1 MNMKKILFFAV
12 SIILFASCAKS
23 PEQKANA
30 LIKEYLEK
38 TLYHPDTY
46 APTNT
51 ELDSAFTP
59 YDDPVFYEKTL
70 KLAKLGVLIEECNDD
85 ASSAKRGMAIWG
97 GPYQSALSRE
107 SYKEDKAKYDEAIQK
122 KKKALA
128 ECEEVSKELKEL
140 KNQKEEFI
148 GFKAVHSYRANNNA
162 GQTIGGIALF
172 IISKDLNNILAAYD
186 MDSEEYKAVDY
197 LYKEMQGKA
206 SVADEV
212 SLGR

>member
-1 MNMKKILFFAV
+1 M
-12 SIILFASCAKS
+12 SKS
-23 PEQKANA
+23 PEQKVNA
-30 LIKEYLEK
+30 LVKEYLEK

-59 YDDPVFYEKTL
+59 YDNPVFYEKTL

-85 ASSAKRGMAIWG
+85 ASSAKRGMAIWS
-97 GPYQSALSRE
+97 GPYQSSFDRVN
-107 SYKEDKAKYDEAIQK
+107 YKEDKAKYDEAIQK

-128 ECEEVSKELKEL
+128 ECEELGKELKKL

-148 GFKAVHSYRANNNA
+148 GFKAVLSYRANNNA
-162 GQTIGGIALF
+162 GQTIGGSALF
-172 IISKDLNNILAAYD
+172 IISKNLNSILAAYD

-212 SLGR
+212 SLDR

>member
-1 MNMKKILFFAV
+1 MKKILFFAALV
-12 SIILFASCAKS
+12 ILFGSCTKS

-85 ASSAKRGMAIWG
+85 ASSAKRGMAIWS
-97 GPYQSALSRE
+97 GPYQSSFDR
-107 SYKEDKAKYDEAIQK
+107 
-122 KKKALA
+122 
-128 ECEEVSKELKEL
+128 V
-140 KNQKEEFI
+140 N
-148 GFKAVHSYRANNNA
+148 
-162 GQTIGGIALF
+162 
-172 IISKDLNNILAAYD
+172 
-186 MDSEEYKAVDY
+186 
-197 LYKEMQGKA
+197 
-206 SVADEV
+206 
-212 SLGR
+212 